1 MQMKQV
7 SSSWK
12 ACERSDSIFL
22 KEEKQDCYYW
32 TPEKEETAQN
42 LIQVVIWFC
51 VCQNRLDF
59 PMTKF
64 QIKGKI
70 TVTNISLRDINTN

>member
-12 ACERSDSIFL
+12 AFERSDSIFL
-22 KEEKQDCYYW
+22 KEEKQDW

-59 PMTKF
+59 FMTKF
-64 QIKGKI
+64 QVKYKI
-70 TVTNISLRDINTN
+70 TVTKISLHDINTN